1 MIRSLNYY
9 GLNGYKHWRN
19 ACNNH
24 YKKYEGGAV
33 ARENPPEEF
42 RFPHREGDW
51 NLLCNIFDSD
61 SFQVSSRVVKSTVFI
76 PIFLL
81 FVFSYFDNL
90 FLL

>member
-24 YKKYEGGAV
+24 YKKYEGGAA

-51 NLLCNIFDSD
+51 NLLCDIFDSE
-61 SFQVSSRVVKSTVFI
+61 SFQVSKRVVKSTVFI
-76 PIFLL
+76 PLFYYYFMFCYFDYFLL
-81 FVFSYFDNL
+81 
-90 FLL
+90 